1 MADMESKALQ
11 DVAQARRAEDT
22 AKQHYATQR
31 SHTRDTVLAARA
43 AGHSVAQIQQAGGW
57 KQPKSVYDILGPTLK
72 RDKVHGLGTVDA
84 NGNRVPAPDASA

>member
-1 MADMESKALQ
+1 MADMQSNALQ

-31 SHTRDTVLAARA
+31 KHTGEMVVAARA

-72 RDKVHGLGTVDA
+72 RDKA
-84 NGNRVPAPDASA
+84 NGDAVPAPDASA